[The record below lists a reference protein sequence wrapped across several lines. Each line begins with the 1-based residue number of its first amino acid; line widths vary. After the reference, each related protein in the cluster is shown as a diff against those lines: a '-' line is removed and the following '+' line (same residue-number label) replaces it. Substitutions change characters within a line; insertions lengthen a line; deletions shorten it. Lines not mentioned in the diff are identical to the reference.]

1 MKTYQA
7 IFSLIRYRK
16 RIWLLNLIALL
27 TLYAGWWLPG
37 LIGREFFN
45 LMSGPETA
53 RFTLPMLLLGMLFTI
68 LARTVGLYGLP
79 HTNRPFQEMSRVMI
93 QKNVLSYILK
103 LPGARAI
110 PESPGQAVNRLR
122 EDALE
127 IPIFGLWFNDVVG
140 VAFQT
145 IISLVVM
152 LSINPRVTVVV
163 LVPMVFVLA
172 VSNFAT
178 SRLERYRNIYRETSG
193 KVSGFIAET
202 FGAAQAIKIAGAEE
216 RMVEHFRTLN
226 EKRRD
231 AGLIDRLF
239 NELLESIFIN
249 AGAIGTGSMLLASAA
264 ALQSGQFTV
273 GDFALFA
280 WSMGGIGEMT
290 GFLGFLVARYKQAG
304 VGVRRLLNL
313 MPGAPPRALVA
324 PSPVYEKGDDPP
336 LVFAEKSD
344 VDRLQMLT
352 VRGLQYRHRTP
363 LHEVVEQGVHDVS
376 FTLRRGEFVVVTGR
390 IGSGKTTLARVML
403 GLLPRDGGEVAWN
416 GVPVSDL
423 GEFMTPPRVA
433 YTAQVPRLFSESLRD
448 NLLLGMSEERVDLQR
463 AMHLA
468 VMDADLQVLSEGL
481 ETMVGPKGVRLSGGQ
496 IQRSAAARMFAR
508 TPELLVVDD
517 LSSALDVETER
528 TLWTRLSEMLEV
540 TVLAISH
547 RHAALSRA
555 DRILVMKDGRI
566 VAQGSVQELLAGSEE
581 FRELWSEGDAVHDED
596 EIEEAL
602 ERVIVD
608 SDSRE

>member
-1 MKTYQA
+1 
-7 IFSLIRYRK
+7 
-16 RIWLLNLIALL
+16 
-27 TLYAGWWLPG
+27 
-37 LIGREFFN
+37 
-45 LMSGPETA
+45 
-53 RFTLPMLLLGMLFTI
+53 
-68 LARTVGLYGLP
+68 
-79 HTNRPFQEMSRVMI
+79 
-93 QKNVLSYILK
+93 
-103 LPGARAI
+103 
-110 PESPGQAVNRLR
+110 
-122 EDALE
+122 
-127 IPIFGLWFNDVVG
+127 
-140 VAFQT
+140 
-145 IISLVVM
+145 
-152 LSINPRVTVVV
+152 
-163 LVPMVFVLA
+163 
-172 VSNFAT
+172 
-178 SRLERYRNIYRETSG
+178 
-193 KVSGFIAET
+193 
-202 FGAAQAIKIAGAEE
+202 
-216 RMVEHFRTLN
+216 
-226 EKRRD
+226 
-231 AGLIDRLF
+231 
-239 NELLESIFIN
+239 
-249 AGAIGTGSMLLASAA
+249 
-264 ALQSGQFTV
+264 
-273 GDFALFA
+273 
-280 WSMGGIGEMT
+280 
-290 GFLGFLVARYKQAG
+290 
-304 VGVRRLLNL
+304 
-313 MPGAPPRALVA
+313 
-324 PSPVYEKGDDPP
+324 
-336 LVFAEKSD
+336 
-344 VDRLQMLT
+344 MLT

-468 VMDADLQVLSEGL
+468 VMDADLQVLTEGL

-528 TLWTRLSEMLEV
+528 TLWTRLSEMPEV

-581 FRELWSEGDAVHDED
+581 FRELWSEGDAVHDKD

-602 ERVIVD
+602 GRVIVE
-608 SDSRE
+608 SR

>member
-16 RIWLLNLIALL
+16 KIWLVNLAALL
-27 TLYAGWWLPG
+27 VLYAGWWLPG
-37 LIGREFFN
+37 LIGREFFD

-53 RFTLPMLLLGMLFTI
+53 RFTLPMLLLGMLITVI
-68 LARTVGLYGLP
+68 ARMVGLWGLP
-79 HTNRPFQEMSRVMI
+79 NTNRPFQEMSRVMI

-127 IPIFGLWFNDVVG
+127 IPIFGLWTNDVVG
-140 VAFQT
+140 VAMQT
-145 IISLVVM
+145 TVSLAVM
-152 LSINPRVTVVV
+152 LSINPRVTVTV
-163 LVPMVFVLA
+163 LVPMIFVLI

-178 SRLERYRNIYRETSG
+178 SRLERYRNAYRETSG

-202 FGAAQAIKIAGAEE
+202 FGAAQAVKIAGAEE

-226 EKRRD
+226 AKRKD
-231 AGLIDRLF
+231 AGLVDRLF
-239 NELLESIFIN
+239 NELLESIFLN
-249 AGAIGTGSMLLASAA
+249 AAAIGTGAMLLASAV
-264 ALQSGQFTV
+264 ALQSGEFTV
-273 GDFALFA
+273 GDFALFT

-290 GFLGFLVARYKQAG
+290 GFMGFLVARYKQAG
-304 VGVRRLLNL
+304 IGIQRLLNL
-313 MPGAPPRALVA
+313 MPGASPRALVA

-336 LVFAEKSD
+336 LVFAEKGAA
-344 VDRLQMLT
+344 DRLHTLD
-352 VRGLQYRHRTP
+352 VRSLNYRHRTP
-363 LHEVVEQGVHDVS
+363 QHEKVEQGVHDVN

-390 IGSGKTTLARVML
+390 IGSGKTTLARVLL
-403 GLLPRDGGEVAWN
+403 GLLPRDAGVVEWN
-416 GVPVSDL
+416 GAPVSDL
-423 GEFMTPPRVA
+423 GDFMTPPRVA

-448 NLLLGMSEERVDLQR
+448 NLLLGMSEDQVDLKR

-468 VMDADLQVLSEGL
+468 VMDADLQALNEGL

-528 TLWTRLSEMLEV
+528 LLWTRLAEMPEV

-566 VAQGSVQELLAGSEE
+566 TAQGGVEHLLATSEE
-581 FRELWSEGDAVHDED
+581 FRELWREEDAVHHGD

-602 ERVIVD
+602 EKVIVE
-608 SDSRE
+608 SKN

>member
-1 MKTYQA
+1 MKTSTA
-7 IFSLIRYRK
+7 ILALVRYRW
-16 RIWLLNLIALL
+16 RIWVLNLFALL
-27 TLYAGWWLPG
+27 LLYAGWWSPG
-37 LIGREFFN
+37 LIGREFFSM
-45 LMSGPETA
+45 MSGASTA
-53 RFTLPMLLLGMLFTI
+53 GFTLPMLLLGI
-68 LARTVGLYGLP
+68 LLAMTARTIGLWGMP
-79 HTNRPFQEMSRVMI
+79 NTNRPFQEMSRIMI
-93 QKNVLSYILK
+93 QKNVLSHILK

-127 IPIFGLWFNDVVG
+127 IPIFGLWLNDVIG

-145 IISLVVM
+145 VVSLAVM
-152 LSINPRVTVVV
+152 LSINPRVTAIV
-163 LVPMVFVLA
+163 LVPMIVVLM

-178 SRLERYRNIYRETSG
+178 RRLERYRTVYREASG

-202 FGAAQAIKIAGAEE
+202 FGAAQAVKIAGAEE

-226 EKRRD
+226 AKRRD

-304 VGVRRLLNL
+304 VGIHRLLNL
-313 MPGAPPRALVA
+313 MPGAPPLALVA

-336 LVFAEKSD
+336 LMFATKSD
-344 VDRLQMLT
+344 ADRLRSLE
-352 VRGLQYRHRTP
+352 VHGLNYRHRTP
-363 LHEVVEQGVHDVS
+363 LQEVVEQGVHDIH
-376 FTLRRGEFVVVTGR
+376 FALHRGEFVVITGR
-390 IGSGKTTLARVML
+390 IGSGKTTLARVLL
-403 GLLPRDGGEVAWN
+403 GLLPRDGGEVLWN
-416 GVPVSDL
+416 GTPVADL
-423 GEFMTPPRVA
+423 GDFMTPPRVA
-433 YTAQVPRLFSESLRD
+433 YTAQVPRLFSESLRN
-448 NLLLGMSEERVDLQR
+448 NLLLGMSEQQVDLTR
-463 AMHLA
+463 AMRLA
-468 VMDADLQVLSEGL
+468 VMDADLLSLTEGL

-496 IQRSAAARMFAR
+496 IQRSAAARMFVR
-508 TPELLVVDD
+508 EPDLLMVDD

-528 TLWTRLSEMLEV
+528 LLWTRLAELPEV

-555 DRILVMKDGRI
+555 DRILVMKEGRI
-566 VAQGSVQELLAGSEE
+566 EAQGSIDELLASSEE
-581 FRELWSEGDAVHDED
+581 FRALWSEDDAVHEED
-596 EIEEAL
+596 EIEKAL
-602 ERVIVD
+602 EKVELQ
-608 SDSRE
+608 SKK